1 MEETTDPEA
10 RAAWWKEAVVYEIYP
25 RSFNDSDGDGVG
37 DIPGIVEKADY
48 LDDLGVDVVWLCPVY
63 ASPDYDNGYDISDY
77 RAIHEQFGT
86 MADWE
91 ELLAELHAR
100 DIRLVMDLVV
110 NHTSSQHEW
119 FRKSR
124 RRAEGYDDYYIWR
137 DGDGEDPPNN
147 WESVFGGPAWSYDDA
162 REQWYLHLFHEEQPD
177 LNWRTPAVRADVAEM
192 MRWWLEKGI
201 DGFRMDAVNL
211 ISKAEGLPDG
221 DPSNGLVGEEH
232 VFNGPSLESYLRE
245 LYDEVLSEYDAMT
258 VAEMPNTDPDTA
270 AEYLGEDGAG
280 LNMIFQFEHMD
291 VDAGPDG
298 VWDLEGWGEFH
309 LPEFKRVVSR
319 WQTELWGRG
328 WNSTYLGNH
337 DQARIVSRYGDV
349 DERGSSAHQT
359 QSGDDEA
366 YRRESAT
373 LLATFLLTMGG
384 TPYLYQGD
392 EIGMTNVELN
402 SLEEIDDVETVGA
415 VEDMLDSGEIDSFEE
430 ARGLVNYTSRDHA
443 RTPMQWSDDEHAGF
457 TDGEPWYP
465 VNENYPEINV
475 AAQRAD
481 EGSIWHY
488 YRRLVDL
495 RHEKDVFVYGA
506 YDLLLPD
513 DESFYAYTRTLDE
526 EVVLVVL
533 NWSGT
538 ESVFDCAAL
547 DTTEATVVVGNGD
560 DPPTDPQGA
569 RFGPYEAVVYR
580 L

>member
-1 MEETTDPEA
+1 MEETTNPDSS
-10 RAAWWKEAVVYEIYP
+10 RTAWWKEAVVYEIYP
-25 RSFNDSDGDGVG
+25 RSFNDSDGDGIG
-37 DIPGIVEKADY
+37 DIPGIVEKVDY
-48 LDDLGVDVVWLCPVY
+48 LDALGVDVVWLCPVY
-63 ASPDYDNGYDISDY
+63 ESPDYDNGYDIADY
-77 RAIHEQFGT
+77 RAIHGAFGT

-91 ELLAELHAR
+91 ELLAELHDR
-100 DIRLVMDLVV
+100 DIRLIMDLVV
-110 NHTSSQHEW
+110 NHTSTQHEW

-124 RRAEGYDDYYIWR
+124 RRAEGYEDYYIWR
-137 DGDGEDPPNN
+137 DGTPENPPNN
-147 WESVFGGPAWSYDDA
+147 WESIFGGSAWSYDDA
-162 REQWYLHLFHEEQPD
+162 RGQWYLHLFHEEQPD
-177 LNWRTPAVRADVAEM
+177 LNWRTPAVREDVAEM

-221 DPSNGLVGEEH
+221 DPENGLVGEEH
-232 VFNGPSLESYLRE
+232 VFNGPNLRTYLRE
-245 LYDEVLSEYDAMT
+245 LYDGVLSEYDAMT
-258 VAEMPNTDPDTA
+258 VAEMPNTDPDRA
-270 AEYLGEDGAG
+270 ADYLGEDGAG

-291 VDAGPDG
+291 VDAGPGG
-298 VWDLEGWGEFH
+298 VWDLDGWGEFH

-319 WQTELWGRG
+319 WQTELRGRG

-337 DQARIVSRYGDV
+337 DQARIVSRYGD
-349 DERGSSAHQT
+349 DEEYH
-359 QSGDDEA
+359 
-366 YRRESAT
+366 RESAT

-402 SLEEIDDVETVGA
+402 SIEEIDDVETVGA
-415 VEDMLDSGEIDSFEE
+415 VEDMLESGEIDSFEE

-465 VNENYPEINV
+465 VNENYSDVNV

-481 EGSIWHY
+481 EDSVWHY

-495 RHEKDVFVYGA
+495 RHEERVFVYGE

-526 EVVLVVL
+526 EAVLVVL
-533 NWSGT
+533 NWSGR
-538 ESVFDCAAL
+538 ESVFDCAAV
-547 DTTEATVVVGNGD
+547 DTADATVLVGNSA
-560 DPPTDPQGA
+560 DPPADPQGA